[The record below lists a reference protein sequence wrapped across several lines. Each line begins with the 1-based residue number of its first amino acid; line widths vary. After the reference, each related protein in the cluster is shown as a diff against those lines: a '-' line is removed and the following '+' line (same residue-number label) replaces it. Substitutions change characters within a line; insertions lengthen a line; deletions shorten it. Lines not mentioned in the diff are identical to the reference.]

1 MNLVDKIKLNNPD
14 LDISE
19 IRGLLYILKNV
30 SDLTNTSLITIT
42 GLPKET
48 LKKFKQTVTDL
59 LVDIEGEKISLSSDG
74 FRLIE
79 DLDLTWHK
87 WSLVENF
94 HFMEEDIAPLNKI
107 KDIKKKYSPVPKREY
122 DQFLATPET
131 TFQKSKILLDKGVV
145 YGKSIAFIGD
155 DDLNSLS
162 LASLSSDYKE
172 IVVFEI
178 DNQII
183 KSIENCVKDLD
194 LKNITVERYDAGEE
208 IDKKYL
214 SRFDI
219 VIFDPPYTKTG
230 VTLFLKRATELLGA
244 VKNFE
249 KKYVFMYYG
258 NSFKSPEKT
267 LKIQEIINRFGFSIE
282 DRIEKFARYTGAE
295 SIGDTSSLY
304 ILRANKFTR
313 APVGGSIENIYT
325 YEKTSEEKFP
335 FVDHLVFKV
344 FNVKKEI
351 LLSKKRLMAIFE
363 NICKIHKLKIVD
375 KNVTEFKGGGV
386 TLSFILASSNLTVH
400 TWPEFGAVHIDLVT
414 CAPIYS
420 KEMISKTVADLL
432 ETTTVETF
440 FIE

>member
-1 MNLVDKIKLNNPD
+1 MDLIDKIKLNNPD
-14 LDISE
+14 LDVSE

-30 SDLTNTSLITIT
+30 SDLTNTSLIIIT

-48 LKKFKQTVTDL
+48 LKKFKQTVSDL
-59 LVDIEGEKISLSSDG
+59 LVETEGEKISLSSEG
-74 FRLIE
+74 LRLIE
-79 DLDLTWHK
+79 DLKVSWHK

-94 HFMEEDIAPLNKI
+94 HFMEEDIEILNKI
-107 KDIKKKYSPVPKREY
+107 KNIKKKYSPVPKREY

-131 TFQKSKILLDKGVV
+131 TFQKSKILLDKVAI

-162 LASLSSDYKE
+162 LASMSSDYKE

-178 DNQII
+178 DDQITSSVE
-183 KSIENCVKDLD
+183 KCSKDLGF
-194 LKNITVERYDAGEE
+194 KNITVEKYDARKEL
-208 IDKKYL
+208 DKKYL
-214 SRFDI
+214 GRFDI
-219 VIFDPPYTKTG
+219 VVFDPPYTKTG

-244 VKNFE
+244 VKDFE

-258 NSFKSPEKT
+258 NSFKSPEKI
-267 LKIQEIINRFGFSIE
+267 LKIQEIVSRFGFSIE

-295 SIGDTSSLY
+295 SIGNASSLY
-304 ILRANKFTR
+304 ILKANKFTR
-313 APVGGSIENIYT
+313 APGMSLENIYT

-335 FVDHLVFKV
+335 FVDHMVFKV

-351 LLSKKRLMAIFE
+351 LLSKKRMMLAFE

-386 TLSFILASSNLTVH
+386 TLSFILANSNLTAH

-414 CAPIYS
+414 CSPIYS
-420 KEMISKTVADLL
+420 KGLLPKTIGDSF
-432 ETTTVETF
+432 ETSTFETF